1 MSETKNTFTGVT
13 LIGRRF
19 KFRASLGPGQ
29 VPSKFKIR
37 PSILT
42 DGKTRTMGQIF
53 DPGEFSTVV
62 YTVLD
67 RWKGRDLSAI
77 RPDLT
82 LERMGMV
89 LAMELQAALP
99 PGLLLFS
106 LELDHGPARITV
118 IPSLGECSCTN
129 EG

>member
-1 MSETKNTFTGVT
+1 MIRVLITVLTLAGCGSGLAQTKPPPTPVVEVWEQG
-13 LIGRRF
+13 
-19 KFRASLGPGQ
+19 SP
-29 VPSKFKIR
+29 
-37 PSILT
+37 
-42 DGKTRTMGQIF
+42 IF

-77 RPDLT
+77 LPDLT

-89 LAMELQAALP
+89 LTVELQTALP

-118 IPSLGECSCTN
+118 IPSLGS
-129 EG
+129 